1 MSFFK
6 GNLLIC
12 RGKLEPLPESCT
24 TLRLKADQSF
34 VSGIQRLRQSIN
46 KTPPDHHP
54 AAFEIM

>member
-1 MSFFK
+1 MK
-6 GNLLIC
+6 
-12 RGKLEPLPESCT
+12 T
-24 TLRLKADQSF
+24 DQSF